1 MRVLRTTTQ
10 PCRRKC
16 LRSILFLAI
25 VFVCSC
31 CLLTAQEQLGS
42 SAPSVTLSP
51 PAVPTIVRGTPG
63 KVELRFHITSGFHIN
78 SNKPSEEY
86 LIPTALSM
94 DAPTDI
100 VVGRVTYPQGQNIT
114 LPFAPDMKLN
124 VYSGEFTLLVTI
136 RPLSSVVHGKYA
148 LHGRLRYQ
156 ACDKAACY
164 PPRNLPVS
172 FEVNVAKG
180 APPVHRN
187 PAQSPHVHN

>member
-1 MRVLRTTTQ
+1 MRVLRTTPQ
-10 PCRRKC
+10 PYRLKH
-16 LRSILFLAI
+16 LSSFLLFA
-25 VFVCSC
+25 VAFVCSC
-31 CLLTAQEQLGS
+31 SLLTAQERPGS
-42 SAPSVTLSP
+42 SVPSVTLSP
-51 PAVPTIVRGTPG
+51 PAIPTIVRGTAG
-63 KVELRFHITSGFHIN
+63 KVELRFHITPGFHIN

-86 LIPTALSM
+86 LIPTALGM

-100 VVGRVTYPQGQNIT
+100 VVGRVTYPLGQNIT

-136 RPLSSVVHGKYA
+136 RPLTSVVHGKYA

-164 PPRNLPVS
+164 PPKNLPVS

-180 APPVHRN
+180 ARPVHRN
-187 PAQSPHVHN
+187 PAQSPHAHY